1 VRELVIILGVPVDN
15 LTMAEALDQF
25 EAFVESGRMN
35 GRSHQVVTVNA
46 DFVKNGLR
54 DPELRFLLQ
63 DADLATADGM
73 PLVWGARLLNVP
85 LKGRLAG
92 ADLVPRL
99 AERAAQK
106 GYSIFLLGGAP
117 GVAKLAA
124 QKLQACYPGLKI
136 AGLLA
141 PPVSSVLEMDNS
153 ILETIRAAR
162 PDILLV
168 AFGNPKQEK
177 WIGMYKKQLCV
188 PVMMGV
194 GGTLDFVAG
203 MTHRAPGWM
212 QRSGLEWLF
221 RLIQEP
227 GRLWRR
233 YFSDMVM
240 FGAFFIRQ
248 WWVMRR
254 GGAYAD
260 MLPAADLVL
269 ASHTAIIRVAG
280 SLTVANYGTFNSLV
294 EQALATTPSI
304 LVNMAEMR
312 FVDSAAIGSL
322 VHFAKRA
329 RDAGGELALVQVP
342 RAIRT
347 ALSMLRL
354 IEFLTIYPTMEA
366 ALGAAP
372 AGDRVTAPAPAGASN
387 SRAAFAHVGA
397 TPWMVVKAARRLDA
411 TTAPDMI
418 RIGTDSLAQHRYL
431 IVDLSDTVI
440 LTSAGLSALAHLN
453 RLAQEQHGALR
464 VTGCSTDVM
473 QVIRMVR
480 FDKVLALYR
489 DVGSATA

>member
-15 LTMAEALDQF
+15 LTMAEALDRF
-25 EAFVESGRMN
+25 EVFVESGRVD
-35 GRSHQVVTVNA
+35 GRSRQVVTVNA
-46 DFVKNGLR
+46 DFVKNGLG

-92 ADLVPRL
+92 SDLVPRL

-106 GYSIFLLGGAP
+106 GYSIFLLGGAR
-117 GVAKLAA
+117 GVAALAA
-124 QKLQACYPGLKI
+124 QKLQARYPGLKI

-141 PPVSSVLEMDNS
+141 PPVSSVLEMDPT
-153 ILETIRAAR
+153 ILESIRAAR

-177 WIGMYKKQLCV
+177 WIGMYKKELAV

-194 GGTLDFVAG
+194 GGSLDFVAG
-203 MTHRAPGWM
+203 MTHRAPAWM

-233 YFSDMVM
+233 YVSDLAM
-240 FGAFFIRQ
+240 FGVFFTRQ

-254 GGAYAD
+254 GGTYAD
-260 MLPAADLVL
+260 RLPTTELVL
-269 ASHTAIIRVAG
+269 AGRTAIIRVAG
-280 SLTVANYGTFNSLV
+280 SLTVANYGKFNGLV
-294 EQALATTPSI
+294 EQALATTPCI
-304 LVNMAEMR
+304 LVNMAETR
-312 FVDSAAIGSL
+312 FMDSAAIGSL

-354 IEFLTIYPTMEA
+354 IEFLTIYPTLEA
-366 ALGAAP
+366 ALAVSPTAERAASVSVP
-372 AGDRVTAPAPAGASN
+372 SDPVVAAAQAGAI
-387 SRAAFAHVGA
+387 
-397 TPWMVVKAARRLDA
+397 PWTVVKGARRLDA

-418 RIGTDSLAQHRYL
+418 KIGAASLARHRYL
-431 IVDLSDTVI
+431 ILDLSETVI

-473 QVIRMVR
+473 QVIKMVR

-489 DVGSATA
+489 DVGSAAA